1 MFTSIPKAVSPTSI
15 PRPVLQARGIDT
27 KSTPA
32 GEITSIQ
39 NRCFSVP
46 YNASIPKETG
56 AASVRGTI
64 NKSTSAGESYIDTKA
79 GESYTDTKAGASSSA
94 TMHRYQSE

>member
-1 MFTSIPKAVSPTSI
+1 
-15 PRPVLQARGIDT
+15 VLQARGIDT

-32 GEITSIQ
+32 GESYIDTKAGESYIDTKAGEITSIP

-64 NKSTSAGESYIDTKA
+64 NKSTSAGDA
-79 GESYTDTKAGASSSA
+79 P
-94 TMHRYQSE
+94 HRYKKKSR